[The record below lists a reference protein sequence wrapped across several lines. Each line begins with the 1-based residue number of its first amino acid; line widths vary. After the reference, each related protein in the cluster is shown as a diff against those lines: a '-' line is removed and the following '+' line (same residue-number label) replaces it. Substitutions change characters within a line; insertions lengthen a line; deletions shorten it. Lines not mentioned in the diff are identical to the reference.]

1 MFCYKRSFCK
11 PPAEFLV
18 RRDSAS
24 SVPTL
29 WSWGDRSCYMFS
41 MKKIVLWNASSSEKN
56 NVDLLAGRK
65 YASISLQI
73 LHRLED
79 VGRCWKMLEDV
90 GRCWKMSTM
99 SILWVAQW
107 VTWVCILL
115 SLVSPDLDGSQVF
128 RLLVLFCWISHHRFS
143 TETEFVTMRLHL
155 LRPLQLF
162 LYFRNYM
169 NIAWNL
175 HDNSLRIFTVVLQ
188 LLSRP
193 SQPASLC
200 SLYSLYR
207 PAGTSCSRKWP
218 ICRSGFRLSLGR
230 PWKTWWRTRRPGLK
244 IWRPSV
250 LDSLIIL
257 NSFW

>member
-1 MFCYKRSFCK
+1 M
-11 PPAEFLV
+11 PQAV
-18 RRDSAS
+18 RK
-24 SVPTL
+24 
-29 WSWGDRSCYMFS
+29 W
-41 MKKIVLWNASSSEKN
+41 

-79 VGRCWKMLEDV
+79 VGRCWKMF
-90 GRCWKMSTM
+90 TM
-99 SILWVAQW
+99 SILWGAQW

-175 HDNSLRIFTVVLQ
+175 HDNSLRIFRVVLQ

-230 PWKTWWRTRRPGLK
+230 PWKTWSGRTRRPGLK
-244 IWRPSV
+244 IWRPSI
-250 LDSLIIL
+250 LDSLIHLIH
-257 NSFW
+257 FDRF